1 MAAQLKA
8 TRIDMK
14 TLRQIGS
21 RKIGLLALFAILAFT
36 RLSYGAEDVAFF
48 EKRYQ
53 TKLSDVKP
61 IQEYDDPDKFYSA
74 IAKQLGIPE
83 LAMEAAAKKF
93 GWQKDD
99 GKATKAIVKRAPGKW
114 QVMILRFAISTNTK
128 KPDPATLQMKAVAID
143 DDKNVTFPE
152 MEEKKP

>member
-8 TRIDMK
+8 THTDMK

-21 RKIGLLALFAILAFT
+21 RKIGLLALFSILAFA

-53 TKLSDVKP
+53 TKISGVKP

-83 LAMEAAAKKF
+83 LAMEAAAQKF
-93 GWQKDD
+93 GRRKDD
-99 GKATKAIVKRAPGKW
+99 GKASQAIVKRAPGQW
-114 QVMILRFAISTNTK
+114 QVMLLRFAISPDTK
-128 KPDPATLQMKAVAID
+128 KPDPTTMQMKAVVID
-143 DDKNVTFPE
+143 DDKKVIFPE
-152 MEEKKP
+152 MKEKKP